1 MSAIV
6 KSTRES
12 IKTLI
17 DSAAKKAIAD
27 GVLPSVELNSFNIE
41 VPADRTHGD
50 FAVNAAMVWTK
61 LFRMPPRAIADII
74 VNNLSLDGT
83 FIDRAEVAGP
93 GFINLFLSDRYYAAI
108 VSDVLEKGRGLRQL
122 RHRQRTEGNG

>member
-27 GVLPSVELNSFNIE
+27 GVLPSAELNSFNIE

-50 FAVNAAMVWTK
+50 FAVNAFPQA
-61 LFRMPPRAIADII
+61 
-74 VNNLSLDGT
+74 
-83 FIDRAEVAGP
+83 AESDCRYNRKQPVA
-93 GFINLFLSDRYYAAI
+93 
-108 VSDVLEKGRGLRQL
+108 
-122 RHRQRTEGNG
+122 

>member
-27 GVLPSVELNSFNIE
+27 GVLPSAELNSFNIE

-61 LFRMPPRAIADII
+61 AFPHAAESDCRY
-74 VNNLSLDGT
+74 NLKQP
-83 FIDRAEVAGP
+83 VA
-93 GFINLFLSDRYYAAI
+93 
-108 VSDVLEKGRGLRQL
+108 
-122 RHRQRTEGNG
+122 